1 MRNFLKHV
9 FSIDFLYV
17 LLIAAETAA
26 IIFLCFYIPSIM
38 PVAAAFAGIWLFTLI
53 TAAAIVSR
61 RSSPEINCAAVI
73 MIIALPVAGAVIYL
87 IATAK
92 RKLRGE
98 IKFTGARPENGIDSA
113 CFKACGICA
122 MPYSRAEYFADGDE
136 YFTQLFKEIEKA
148 QKSVYLEYFIMCRGR
163 IFSRL
168 VSALAVANRNGA
180 EIKIIID
187 GIGCAFK
194 LGRKDLKK
202 LKTAGA
208 EIRIFHRLKPLPHS
222 RLNLRDHRKIASI
235 DGKVAFTGG
244 INIADEYAN
253 TDSPYGYWKD
263 VGAAVY
269 GGAAIAFEAMF
280 LSLWN
285 GSYEAEAPQA
295 ESKKCLPFCDLPP
308 NRPSFAEDAFVYAV
322 SSAKEKI
329 HILTPYFCVSEKIH
343 SALRLAAMRG
353 VDVRIIL
360 PHIPDKKYALELSRA
375 CAERL
380 MPAGVKFYE
389 YTPGFM
395 HAKVMTCDDGA
406 YIGSYNFDHR
416 SMRLNCECGLMIR
429 GEVAMSAERDFWQCL
444 RMSSPM
450 KATKISF
457 PRKAVRFIL
466 KIAAP
471 LM

>member
-1 MRNFLKHV
+1 
-9 FSIDFLYV
+9 
-17 LLIAAETAA
+17 
-26 IIFLCFYIPSIM
+26 M

-148 QKSVYLEYFIMCRGR
+148 EKSVYLEYFIMCRGR

-295 ESKKCLPFCDLPP
+295 EGKKCLPFCDLPP

-389 YTPGFM
+389 YTGLYARKGYDLRRRRIYRQLQLRPPLHEAELRVRTDDTRRSGNERRSRFLAM
-395 HAKVMTCDDGA
+395 PAYVLADESNENFFPPKSSTIYIEDCRAAYVRHGYGGGAVTLDNSAAVM
-406 YIGSYNFDHR
+406 
-416 SMRLNCECGLMIR
+416 
-429 GEVAMSAERDFWQCL
+429 
-444 RMSSPM
+444 
-450 KATKISF
+450 
-457 PRKAVRFIL
+457 IL
-466 KIAAP
+466 
-471 LM
+471 L